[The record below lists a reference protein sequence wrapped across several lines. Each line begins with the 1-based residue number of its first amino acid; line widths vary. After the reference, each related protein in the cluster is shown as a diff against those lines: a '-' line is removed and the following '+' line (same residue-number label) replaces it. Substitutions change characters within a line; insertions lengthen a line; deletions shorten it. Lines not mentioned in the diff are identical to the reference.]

1 MHSDRFAATLRD
13 VEGEQTAPE
22 RLLGFW
28 MCLALVVGNII
39 GAGVF
44 LLPTALA
51 PYGANAIY
59 GWLLTIAGMLANAWV
74 LAQLAGRIEGG
85 PYAYARAGLGS
96 FAAFVMMW
104 SYWIS
109 IWTGSASLATAAVSY
124 LSRIVPALEA
134 PVVAPA
140 VACGFLWLANLIN
153 ARGARA
159 AGFAQLGTTILKLV
173 PLVAVV
179 LVALWLVGRGS
190 AATGGLASVAITPG
204 AIATVAALSTFS
216 MLGIESATL
225 PAGKVRDARRTVPR
239 ATVIGAA
246 TAGLV
251 YLFACSAVLLLLPA
265 AQAANSPAP
274 FADAVAIVA
283 GSGAGLFVAGFA
295 VMSAAG
301 ALNGWVL
308 CSGEVPLGLA
318 RAGLF
323 PRWFAH
329 TVGPAQTPIRAQVV
343 ASVCASILIVSNYA
357 GSMAKLFA
365 FMTLISTVSTL
376 FLYLLCALS
385 MLVLVRRRQ
394 FAAPFIVPAALVGIA
409 FNLWAFWGAG
419 TEATAWGFGLMLT
432 GLPAY
437 ALMRWENHPTRAT
450 GAR

>member
-1 MHSDRFAATLRD
+1 MTTGR
-13 VEGEQTAPE
+13 Q
-22 RLLGFW
+22 LGFW

-51 PYGANAIY
+51 PFGANAIY
-59 GWLLTIAGMLANAWV
+59 GWLITISGMLCNAWV

-85 PYAYARAGLGS
+85 PYAYAKAGLGA
-96 FAAFVMMW
+96 FPAFVMMW

-124 LSRIVPALEA
+124 LSRIAPALEA
-134 PVVAPA
+134 PIVAPA
-140 VACGFLWLANLIN
+140 VACGILWFANLVN

-159 AGFAQLGTTILKLV
+159 AGFAQLGTTLLKIV
-173 PLVAVV
+173 PLLAVV
-179 LVALWLVGRGS
+179 LVAAWLMGS
-190 AATGGLASVAITPG
+190 GQAATGGLASVPITPA
-204 AIATVAALSTFS
+204 AIASVAALSTFS

-246 TAGLV
+246 LAGCI

-265 AQAANSPAP
+265 SVAATSPAP

-283 GSGAGLFVAGFA
+283 GDGVGLFVAGFA

-308 CSGEVPLGLA
+308 CSGEVPLSLA
-318 RAGLF
+318 RNGLF
-323 PRWFAH
+323 PRWFRH
-329 TVGPAQTPIRAQVV
+329 TVGPAETPVRAQAV
-343 ASVCASILIVSNYA
+343 ASVCASVLIVSNYS

-385 MLVLVRRRQ
+385 TLVLVRRRL
-394 FAAPFIVPAALVGIA
+394 FAAPWVVPAALIGVA
-409 FNLWAFWGAG
+409 FNVWAFWGAG
-419 TEATAWGFGLMLT
+419 AEATAWGFGLMLT

-437 ALMRWENHPTRAT
+437 ALMRWENQPTGAT
-450 GAR
+450 GER

>member
-1 MHSDRFAATLRD
+1 MTTGR
-13 VEGEQTAPE
+13 Q
-22 RLLGFW
+22 LGFW

-51 PYGANAIY
+51 PFGANAIY
-59 GWLLTIAGMLANAWV
+59 GWLITISGMLCNAWV

-85 PYAYARAGLGS
+85 PYAYAKAGLGA
-96 FAAFVMMW
+96 FPAFVMMW

-124 LSRIVPALEA
+124 LSRIAPALEA
-134 PVVAPA
+134 PIVAPA
-140 VACGFLWLANLIN
+140 VACGILWFANLVN

-159 AGFAQLGTTILKLV
+159 AGFAQLGTTLLKIV
-173 PLVAVV
+173 PLLAVV
-179 LVALWLVGRGS
+179 LVAAWLMGS
-190 AATGGLASVAITPG
+190 GQAATGGLASVPITPA
-204 AIATVAALSTFS
+204 AIASVAALSTFS

-246 TAGLV
+246 LAGCI

-265 AQAANSPAP
+265 SVAATSPAP

-283 GSGAGLFVAGFA
+283 GDGVGRFVAGFA

-308 CSGEVPLGLA
+308 CSGEVPLSLA
-318 RAGLF
+318 RNGLF
-323 PRWFAH
+323 PRWFRH
-329 TVGPAQTPIRAQVV
+329 TVGPAETPVRAQAV
-343 ASVCASILIVSNYA
+343 ASVCASVLIVSNYS

-385 MLVLVRRRQ
+385 TLVLVRRRL
-394 FAAPFIVPAALVGIA
+394 FAAPWVVPAALIGIA
-409 FNLWAFWGAG
+409 FNVWAFWGAG
-419 TEATAWGFGLMLT
+419 AEATAWGFGLMLT

-437 ALMRWENHPTRAT
+437 ALMRWENQPTGAT
-450 GAR
+450 GER